1 MYQRLVHLVLAVK
14 RLKKFEGQPH
24 HATCSSACP
33 PSDRRSATGPSLPP
47 CVRSCCEGDAARDYW
62 VVALSLSEKK
72 KKTEGTGEERA
83 SRVPP
88 EATGRAGTFL
98 GSPYISRSTA
108 APLSGPMAPDRR
120 RPNDLTWPL
129 KIR

>member
-1 MYQRLVHLVLAVK
+1 MYAHVAKETLLAITGLWPC
-14 RLKKFEGQPH
+14 RCLRR
-24 HATCSSACP
+24 TAC
-33 PSDRRSATGPSLPP
+33 RG
-47 CVRSCCEGDAARDYW
+47 
-62 VVALSLSEKK
+62 

-108 APLSGPMAPDRR
+108 APSSGPMAPDRR